1 MLNFEELNYLAII
14 LAAVAKFMVGG
25 LWFSKFLFGESWM
38 EEVGLKVE
46 ELTNPTKP
54 MIIAFLGGLLVAF
67 SMAILLN
74 ILALDLRTSFAVV
87 VILAIGISAA
97 QVAQSFAFEG
107 RSMRLYLIYATQ
119 TLAEFLVVAAI
130 LLLM

>member
-1 MLNFEELNYLAII
+1 
-14 LAAVAKFMVGG
+14 MVGG
-25 LWFSKFLFGESWM
+25 LWFSKLLFGESWM

-46 ELTNPTKP
+46 ELTDPRKP
-54 MIIAFLGGLLVAF
+54 MVIAFLGGLFVSF

-74 ILALDLRTSFAVV
+74 IMALDLRTSLAVV
-87 VILAIGISAA
+87 VILAIGISSA
-97 QVAQSFAFEG
+97 QSAQSFAFEG

-119 TLAEFLVVAAI
+119 TVAEFLVVAAI